1 MHPILFH
8 IGSFPIYTYG
18 VLVASGVLISLWFG
32 TRYAPRAGL
41 TGDFMWNLSIYGIL
55 LGLIASKVWLIVS
68 DWSYYSANPGEIF
81 SIATFQSAGTF
92 YGGVIGA
99 VILIVVYSRIH
110 KAPLLAVFDVG
121 AIMISLG
128 HAIGRLGCFVAGCCY
143 GKPTSLP
150 WGVTFTDPVAERIA
164 GTPLGIRLHPT
175 QLYESAA
182 EFLNFGLLV
191 WLASERRATGQILG
205 AYFVFYGIERGT
217 IEFFRGDPGRT
228 LMFHDRVSLMQ
239 LVSVAL
245 ILSGFY
251 LWLRDGNETSASLK
265 PPSTARAAAGRS

>member
-182 EFLNFGLLV
+182 EFLNFFLMW
-191 WLASERRATGQILG
+191 WLSKRQKFTGQIFGTFFIL
-205 AYFVFYGIERGT
+205 YGFERGT

-228 LMFHDRVSLMQ
+228 MMFHDSVSLMQ
-239 LVSVAL
+239 LVSVGL
-245 ILSGFY
+245 ILIGAFI
-251 LWLRDGNETSASLK
+251 WWRGLRASA
-265 PPSTARAAAGRS
+265 PVTPAAPTRVAAGRP